1 MSWIFGKKK
10 LKLKKRKK
18 PVEVQ
23 ETLKIERGQNG
34 EKTESNEENLDLDD
48 AELKEIAEEV
58 RPKKKETLRTKVPKG
73 KALVNTGGKSY
84 FHLMLGT
91 LFMFINVIFLIGGL
105 YPSLGIAND
114 MKVLIIFYTIPS
126 IYICY
131 SFGWIKMQVED
142 VDEQLE

>member
-1 MSWIFGKKK
+1 MSWLFGKKK

-18 PVEVQ
+18 VEEPVLQ
-23 ETLKIERGQNG
+23 SIG
-34 EKTESNEENLDLDD
+34 EENLDLNDE
-48 AELKEIAEEV
+48 ELVEIAEEV
-58 RPKKKETLRTKVPKG
+58 RVKKKKPIITKIPKG

-84 FHLMLGT
+84 LHLILGT
-91 LFMFINVIFLIGGL
+91 LFMFINGIFLIGGL
-105 YPSLGIAND
+105 YPSLGIANE
-114 MKVLIIFYTIPS
+114 MKVLIVFYTIPS